1 MTKRESQ
8 LIKRWPRI
16 AGITPKVRLT
26 ERMLWLT
33 YNAMAKRRTPNSRGQ
48 YFKYDLYKTK
58 KGVRASFNFL
68 LLAKQLVKR
77 EIDPALYLKVMGQY
91 GPYLRATYM
100 PHPTWL
106 SSKAALKIYKWKLK
120 SERRKYER
128 EQDWRRAL
136 AGSRESDIWKQVRHC
151 RRQVEMAAKTF
162 NLAEDTA
169 VIMLRE
175 ELSPWYIATHL
186 VTHRESADALTK
198 LIRSDD
204 RLYASTILC
213 LRHFRDNHGT
223 FRKAKKIVQ

>member
-8 LIKRWPRI
+8 LIKRYPRI

-26 ERMLWLT
+26 ERILWLT
-33 YNAMAKRRTPNSRGQ
+33 YNSMATKRGHLWQ
-48 YFKYDLYKTK
+48 YDLYKTK
-58 KGVRASFNFL
+58 KGIRAPFNFL

-77 EIDPALYLKVMGQY
+77 KIDPALYLKVMGQY

-106 SSKAALKIYKWKLK
+106 ASKAALKIFKWKLK

-128 EQDWRRAL
+128 EADWKRAL
-136 AGSRESDIWKQVRHC
+136 ASGRESDIWKQVRYC
-151 RRQVEMAAKTF
+151 RRQVEMAVETF
-162 NLAEDTA
+162 KLPEDTA

-186 VTHRESADALTK
+186 VTHRKSADALEK

-213 LRHFRDNHGT
+213 LRHFKANHGT
-223 FRKAKKIVQ
+223 FRKAKKIVR